1 VRINWR
7 RGQYRV
13 LRGRTNIKIESS
25 RGRMM
30 TGFESGETK
39 AEKLHKHLV
48 NNLGDRWKNR
58 ENKPTKGILY
68 TFPFAEADEP

>member
-48 NNLGDRWKNR
+48 NNLGDRWKN
-58 ENKPTKGILY
+58 
-68 TFPFAEADEP
+68 